1 MSPAEPTPQSL
12 GDAHAPFRLAVRTRV
27 DVSDTDLGGVVY
39 YARYPH
45 FIDRAAMAYR
55 RHLGIPLLG
64 PPGHL
69 FVVRS
74 LDVDYRSSARF
85 DDPLAV
91 LVRTA
96 RLGRTSH
103 TMEVAV
109 TRADEEGRPGRLL
122 VGARLVIVGVSD
134 YDAPRPTRMPG
145 EVGERIRAFE
155 GDGLEG
161 T

>member
-1 MSPAEPTPQSL
+1 MSPTEPTLQPL
-12 GDAHAPFRLAVRTRV
+12 DAGHAPFRLAVRTRV

-74 LDVDYRSSARF
+74 LEVDYRASARF

-96 RLGRTSH
+96 ALGRSSH
-103 TMEVAV
+103 TMEIRV
-109 TRADEEGRPGRLL
+109 TRADDGGPGAVL
-122 VGARLVIVGVSD
+122 VQARQVIVGVSD
-134 YDAPRPTRMPG
+134 YEAPRPTRMPG
-145 EVGERIRAFE
+145 EVSERIRAFE
-155 GDGLEG
+155 GDHLEAR
-161 T
+161 